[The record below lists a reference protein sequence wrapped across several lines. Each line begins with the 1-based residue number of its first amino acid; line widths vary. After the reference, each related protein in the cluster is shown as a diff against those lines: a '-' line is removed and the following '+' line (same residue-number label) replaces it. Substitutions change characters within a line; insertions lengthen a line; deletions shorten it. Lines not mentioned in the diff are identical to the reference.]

1 MSKIKSFEEF
11 TKGGASKI
19 EKGESALVKK
29 HYSGEEK
36 GAAGYDTIETQKEA
50 IVKGGGVEH
59 TEKLNAKDLSNP
71 KPPTK

>member
-1 MSKIKSFEEF
+1 MANVKSFEEF
-11 TKGGASKI
+11 TK
-19 EKGESALVKK
+19 KGESALVKK

-36 GAAGYDTIETQKEA
+36 GEAGYATIETQKDA
-50 IVKGGGVEH
+50 IEKGGKVDH